1 GAGAAGR
8 KGARASVGEAGSRAT
23 GEGSPDFVRGLGHSF
38 VAAARA
44 DRWVRAGLTMDRRD
58 VKMSRSVVFLTRT
71 AVLLALTLA
80 IQMAGMPQYATG
92 PLVNTM
98 LYIAATFV
106 GIGSGVA
113 IGVVTPVIAFWRGI
127 LPPPLGPMIPF
138 IAIGNAVLVIVF
150 GLLERRGRL
159 AAIVGIAAASVLKFL
174 VLSGAVRFVVQ
185 VKPAIANM
193 MQTPQLVTALAG
205 GAIAF
210 VVSEAL
216 LRTGAVKRLSDLGKR
231 GAR

>member
-1 GAGAAGR
+1 
-8 KGARASVGEAGSRAT
+8 
-23 GEGSPDFVRGLGHSF
+23 
-38 VAAARA
+38 
-44 DRWVRAGLTMDRRD
+44 MN
-58 VKMSRSVVFLTRT
+58 RSVVFLTRT

-80 IQMAGMPQYATG
+80 IQMIGMPQYATG

-106 GIGSGVA
+106 GIGGGVA

-159 AAIVGIAAASVLKFL
+159 AAIVGIVAASVLKFL

-216 LRTGAVKRLSDLGKR
+216 LRTGAVKRLSDLSKR
-231 GAR
+231 RES

>member
-1 GAGAAGR
+1 MRAVLGRRERREDARSGRLPVLAATRHACLRTGDGMNDR
-8 KGARASVGEAGSRAT
+8 CGAR
-23 GEGSPDFVRGLGHSF
+23 
-38 VAAARA
+38 
-44 DRWVRAGLTMDRRD
+44 MN
-58 VKMSRSVVFLTRT
+58 KSVVFLTRT

-80 IQMAGMPQYATG
+80 IQMVGMPQYATG

-106 GIGSGVA
+106 GIWGGVA
-113 IGVVTPVIAFWRGI
+113 IGVVTPAIAFWRGI

-138 IAIGNAVLVIVF
+138 IALGNAVLVIVF

-159 AAIVGIAAASVLKFL
+159 AAIAGIVAASVLKFL
-174 VLSGAVRFVVQ
+174 VLSSAVRFVVE
-185 VKPAIANM
+185 VKPAIAKM
-193 MQTPQLVTALAG
+193 MQTPQLFTALAG

-216 LRTGAVKRLSDLGKR
+216 LRTGAVKRLSDMGTR
-231 GAR
+231 SAR

>member
-1 GAGAAGR
+1 
-8 KGARASVGEAGSRAT
+8 
-23 GEGSPDFVRGLGHSF
+23 
-38 VAAARA
+38 
-44 DRWVRAGLTMDRRD
+44 M
-58 VKMSRSVVFLTRT
+58 
-71 AVLLALTLA
+71 LLALTLA
-80 IQMAGMPQYATG
+80 IQMIGMPQYATG

-106 GIGSGVA
+106 GIGGGVA

-159 AAIVGIAAASVLKFL
+159 AAIVGIVAASVLKFL

-193 MQTPQLVTALAG
+193 MQTPQLMTALAG

-216 LRTGAVKRLSDLGKR
+216 LRTGAVKRLSDLSKR
-231 GAR
+231 RES